1 MAKATKPL
9 GMAITFLGLALLLY
23 ALYAGA
29 TGGSIGSAGGMD
41 STAWAAV
48 IGWFA
53 ILVGPALWEGE
64 TPASI
69 KRKLKR

>member
-9 GMAITFLGLALLLY
+9 GIVITLLGLVLLIY

-29 TGGSIGSAGGMD
+29 TRGSIGSAGGMD
-41 STAWAAV
+41 QVAWAAV

-64 TPASI
+64 TPVYI
-69 KRKLKR
+69 KKKLKR